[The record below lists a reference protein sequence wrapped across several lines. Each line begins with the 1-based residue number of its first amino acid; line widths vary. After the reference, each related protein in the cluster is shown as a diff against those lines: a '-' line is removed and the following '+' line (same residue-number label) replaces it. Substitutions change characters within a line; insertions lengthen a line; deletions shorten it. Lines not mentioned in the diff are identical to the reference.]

1 MSLTERNENS
11 LEEPFSLT
19 VDQYGR
25 LWLHAKLEGLPV
37 TIDLAEKDTAF
48 TIMAATMS
56 ENDFEFRP
64 AHEHEKADND
74 DQQLPAA

>member
-11 LEEPFSLT
+11 LEESFSLT
-19 VDQYGR
+19 VDRYGR
-25 LWLHAKLEGLPV
+25 LWLNAKLEGLPV

-48 TIMAATMS
+48 AIMAATMS
-56 ENDFEFRP
+56 ENDFDYRP
-64 AHEHEKADND
+64 VQEHEEADND